1 MDSNTT
7 AGGGV
12 PLDPATASALENVLT
27 WAFVVWAIVVVI
39 LFLAVVINYFRGPP
53 KEGLEE
59 PAGCFPGGG
68 DDGGGRAPQLQQ
80 PAAEAVVIDVAAR
93 DDDAVPMVIICKT
106 DDGGGSGRREP
117 TCAVCLEEL
126 AGGGALRALSP
137 CRHCFHSACAR
148 KWVRLHAT
156 CPLCQA
162 PVAAGATVA

>member
-12 PLDPATASALENVLT
+12 PLLHLDHATASALQHLVML
-27 WAFVVWAIVVVI
+27 ALVVCVVVVI
-39 LFLAVVINYFRGPP
+39 IVLMAFVINYFRGP

-68 DDGGGRAPQLQQ
+68 DDVGRAPQQQ
-80 PAAEAVVIDVAAR
+80 LVAAEAVAIQVER
-93 DDDAVPMVIICKT
+93 EGDAVPVVIICKV
-106 DDGGGSGRREP
+106 DDGGGRREP
-117 TCAVCLEEL
+117 TCGVCLAEL

-148 KWVRLHAT
+148 EWVRLHAT
-156 CPLCQA
+156 CPLCQS
-162 PVAAGATVA
+162 PVTAAATV